1 MNLYILR
8 HGKAEPLGPAY
19 PRDDERP
26 LSPGGWRRTER
37 SAKGMAAANVAV
49 GAIISSPLLRARQTA
64 EIVHLGLGVAADIE
78 YSDALATG
86 DLMGILSAV
95 RSHERS
101 KGVMLVGHEPTLSHL
116 ISMALAIRRACGGA
130 LDLKPG
136 GLCKLQTYGSVA
148 IGLRQCAMVR
158 WFLTP
163 KQLVGLGRRSPAGNR
178 GAAA

>member
-49 GAIISSPLLRARQTA
+49 DAIISSPLLRARQTA
-64 EIVHLGLGVAADIE
+64 EIVHLGLGVAAEIE

-101 KGVMLVGHEPTLSHL
+101 KGVMLVGHEPTLSQL
-116 ISMALAIRRACGGA
+116 ISILAFGAPGGA

-136 GLCKLQTYGSVA
+136 GLCKLQTYA

-178 GAAA
+178 GAAV